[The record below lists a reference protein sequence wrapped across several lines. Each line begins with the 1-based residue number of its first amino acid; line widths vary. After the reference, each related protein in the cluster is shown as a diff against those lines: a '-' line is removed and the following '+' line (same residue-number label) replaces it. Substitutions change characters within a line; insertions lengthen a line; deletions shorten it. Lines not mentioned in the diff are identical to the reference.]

1 MPCEAEPGLK
11 RRAPPAPAAA
21 LKAFLE
27 AHSRIAVLTGAGCST
42 ASGIPDYRDE
52 RGAWRHPR
60 PMTLAEFRASPAARR
75 RYWAR
80 SFVGWRRIEAAA
92 PNATHAAIAALEAHG
107 RVTGV
112 ITQNVDN
119 LHRRAGSRRLIDL
132 HGVLHRV
139 RCLDCGDVTA
149 RAAFQARLE
158 AANRD
163 WRAAIDGVAP
173 DGDARIGDA
182 DAGRFDVPGC
192 SSCGGIL
199 KPDVVFFGESVP
211 AERVEAAYAM
221 VRAADAL
228 LVVGSSLMV
237 LSGFRFARAAREA
250 GLPLAILNRGVTRAD
265 DIATHRFEGD
275 CAALLPAALDL

>member
-52 RGAWRHPR
+52 QGAWRHPR

-119 LHRRAGSRRLIDL
+119 LHRRAGSRNVVEL
-132 HGVLHRV
+132 HGNIMRSYCI
-139 RCLDCGDVTA
+139 RCKK
-149 RAAFQARLE
+149 E
-158 AANRD
+158 ATEGEMAPI
-163 WRAAIDGVAP
+163 ADGMPAV
-173 DGDARIGDA
+173 
-182 DAGRFDVPGC
+182 C
-192 SSCGGIL
+192 SECGGLIR
-199 KPDVVFFGESVP
+199 PDVVWFGEFLPEGAMAKATDAAYRSDVFLSIGTSAIVYP
-211 AERVEAAYAM
+211 AAGIPGIAAGAGAYLVEINVQPSAIADSCDEVILGKAGEVLPQLVEA
-221 VRAADAL
+221 VRAL
-228 LVVGSSLMV
+228 
-237 LSGFRFARAAREA
+237 RA
-250 GLPLAILNRGVTRAD
+250 G
-265 DIATHRFEGD
+265 
-275 CAALLPAALDL
+275 